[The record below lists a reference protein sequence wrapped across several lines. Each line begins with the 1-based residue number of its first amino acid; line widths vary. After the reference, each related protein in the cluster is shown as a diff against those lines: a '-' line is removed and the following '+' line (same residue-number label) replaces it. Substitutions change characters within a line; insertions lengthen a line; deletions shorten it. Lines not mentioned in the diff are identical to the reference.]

1 METKSIVR
9 RGRSKAAPANRVQFN
24 SSDENPA
31 KDEEEIE
38 AQVEEA
44 PVEKQ
49 KRKTTRAKKVTE
61 KVSAKSN
68 RLDSLINE
76 KGQGSSR
83 HLIRRNAS

>member
-31 KDEEEIE
+31 KDEEIE

-61 KVSAKSN
+61 KVSTHSN
-68 RLDSLINE
+68 RLDSFINE
-76 KGQGSSR
+76 KGHGISR
-83 HLIRRNAS
+83 HLIRRNAT